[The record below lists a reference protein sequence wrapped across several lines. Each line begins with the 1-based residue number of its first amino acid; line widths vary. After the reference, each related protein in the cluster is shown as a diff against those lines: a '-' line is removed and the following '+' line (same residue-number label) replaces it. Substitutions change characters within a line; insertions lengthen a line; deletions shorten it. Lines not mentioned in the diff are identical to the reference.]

1 MQKCEKDRFLIDGFP
16 RSQDNLDGWTREM
29 AGKVDLKFV
38 LYFDC
43 PQDECVKRCLE
54 RGEGG
59 SGRSDD
65 NPASLEKRV
74 VTYTTVTEPIIN
86 HFIGLDMVRKVDAA
100 SDVDTV
106 SPAMHLTNQI
116 RVLGLPCMCGTH
128 SFLRTGSS
136 VFPRPSN
143 P

>member
-1 MQKCEKDRFLIDGFP
+1 MTKCAGNQFLIDGFP
-16 RSQDNLDGWTREM
+16 RSQDNLEGWERQM
-29 AGKVDLKFV
+29 SDKVDLRFV

-54 RGEGG
+54 RGERG
-59 SGRSDD
+59 SRRSDD

-74 VTYTTVTEPIIN
+74 VTYSTETEPIIN

-106 SPAMHLTNQI
+106 RNHSSILYTFTN
-116 RVLGLPCMCGTH
+116 T
-128 SFLRTGSS
+128 
-136 VFPRPSN
+136 N
-143 P
+143 PMS